1 MATYE
6 GIKFVVMS
14 PQRRHASISRCLYL
28 GEKPIILNLSFA
40 RYSHSVSLFASLWK
54 HTTTIIVISADIAE
68 DTLSVYFLLYLHKGE
83 TSIYRCLYLGE
94 NPMILNLS
102 FVGYFH
108 AVF

>member
-1 MATYE
+1 MATHG
-6 GIKFVVMS
+6 GIKLAVLS
-14 PQRRHASISRCLYL
+14 PQRIHASISRCLYL

-54 HTTTIIVISADIAE
+54 HTTKIVISADIGE